1 MASYGSETPEKAL
14 QQWLE
19 ANVQE
24 TGAAFKYAL
33 VGGSIFHFFKGL
45 YRSPNGARLVG
56 AWHAMGVNAPRVAG
70 KFGAWFALSTAVD
83 IALGYARQKD
93 DLWNPIASTTIP
105 TVLLCMHRGRAAT
118 LGFASLAA
126 GLTVAMELSIPISR
140 RYLAELDDKKKCLH
154 GRCGK

>member
-1 MASYGSETPEKAL
+1 MASYGSETPEKEL
-14 QQWLE
+14 RQWLE

-24 TGAAFKYAL
+24 TGCAFKYAL

-45 YRSPNGARLVG
+45 CRSPDGERLAG

-70 KFGAWFALSTAVD
+70 KFGAWFGLSAAVD
-83 IALGYARQKD
+83 NALCYARQKD
-93 DLWNPIASTTIP
+93 DHWNYIASNTIP

-126 GLTVAMELSIPISR
+126 GLTVAMELSGPIGR
-140 RYLAELDDKKKCLH
+140 RYLAELDDKKKCRH